1 MLESLFLFIHETLG
15 MCFWTPF
22 ALIVAVIAV
31 VVAVVHSRKQKKREN
46 EFQNDGTD
54 KQQSPVMA
62 EV

>member
-22 ALIVAVIAV
+22 ALIIAVIAIVAVII
-31 VVAVVHSRKQKKREN
+31 HSYKQKKREN
-46 EFQNDGTD
+46 EFQNGNAD

-62 EV
+62 EI